1 MRSGNLA
8 YTPSMGLGTPGDCN
22 CTASGVDPISFQV
35 TDLVTHVV
43 TTGELFD
50 VTSNMGGPGTFT
62 WNSNSFALNAT
73 DFDFSIT
80 VNSPFTVQHGTAV
93 LQVRNG
99 IITVSTGTGMF
110 ANLFPTVGSAGN
122 FLIPFTTNF
131 SLDYNLG
138 NFNGDPL
145 AVQFTLANSGSAMAR
160 IDSDPSTGPPTDP
173 PNDPPSDPNPTS
185 TDLPEPATWA
195 TGGLV
200 LLLAGLARRR

>member
-1 MRSGNLA
+1 
-8 YTPSMGLGTPGDCN
+8 
-22 CTASGVDPISFQV
+22 
-35 TDLVTHVV
+35 
-43 TTGELFD
+43 
-50 VTSNMGGPGTFT
+50 
-62 WNSNSFALNAT
+62 LNAT
-73 DFDFSIT
+73 NFDFSIS

-122 FLIPFTTNF
+122 FLIPFTTHF

-173 PNDPPSDPNPTS
+173 PNDPPPDPNS

-195 TGGLV
+195 TGGLA